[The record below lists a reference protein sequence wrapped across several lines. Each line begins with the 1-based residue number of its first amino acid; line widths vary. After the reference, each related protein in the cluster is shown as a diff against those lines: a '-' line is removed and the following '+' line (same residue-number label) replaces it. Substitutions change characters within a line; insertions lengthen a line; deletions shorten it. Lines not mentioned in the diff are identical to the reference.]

1 MSRVTQVIVT
11 TVEDADGWK
20 QVGALTTTFTPPAS
34 CTKILETSSS
44 SLAILGADFFNQDS
58 CYPDVDD
65 QPLIRAYFRP
75 GLICPSGWAGENIF
89 GGTAGTDPKLVLPSL
104 RPDETAVVCCP
115 NGLRY
120 TETLLSFAPGVGGWC
135 LGTLTAPTSI
145 EGRQCANCD
154 GEPTPLPIRNANNIP
169 MTLLQ
174 TTILL
179 RTATDANNTPTP
191 NLSTTSTT
199 TSNPNTT
206 TPPPTDTNPPNP
218 NPNTTSPN
226 TNTAAIA
233 AGITASILALAIIA
247 ASTFLFLR
255 RRQQQLSTMP
265 PAPDDAGLKELH
277 STSFNGGELL
287 GDTNPSM
294 VRHELGAGVGGP
306 VELDAV
312 PVPVGG
318 EYGYGG
324 GGGGGGGVDGRYGG
338 LGLGGSGGVGGR

>member
-1 MSRVTQVIVT
+1 MLRVTQVIVT

-34 CTKILETSSS
+34 CTRILETSSS

-75 GLICPSGWAGENIF
+75 GRVCPSGWTGENIF
-89 GGTAGTDPKLVLPSL
+89 GGTAGTDPRLVLPSL

-115 NGLRY
+115 RGLRY

-145 EGRQCANCD
+145 EGQQCANCD
-154 GEPTPLPIRNANNIP
+154 GKPTPLPIRNANNIP

-191 NLSTTSTT
+191 NLPATRSTT
-199 TSNPNTT
+199 TSNPNITTPSTTTT
-206 TPPPTDTNPPNP
+206 TPPTETNPP
-218 NPNTTSPN
+218 TSSS

-233 AGITASILALAIIA
+233 AGVTASILALAIIA
-247 ASTFLFLR
+247 ATIFLFMRRRR
-255 RRQQQLSTMP
+255 RRQQQQNATSP
-265 PAPDDAGLKELH
+265 PLDNNSLKELH
-277 STSFNGGELL
+277 STSYAGGELL

-306 VELDAV
+306 VELDAGGY
-312 PVPVGG
+312 GG
-318 EYGYGG
+318 EY
-324 GGGGGGGVDGRYGG
+324 GVDGRYGG
-338 LGLGGSGGVGGR
+338 LGQAGGGGVGGR